1 MKKLSLLKM
10 MIFLVKNQITMISK
24 TSFILVIS
32 LRKKIWWILHQRKV
46 QEIIA
51 FTISMKIR
59 NLTNKSKINSKIL
72 VWSIVAVNLL
82 IEYIQLT
89 LEDYDYKDNTEKK
102 YKVENINLE
111 DYPQKVNVSPISR
124 CFYFLLYFLNHIVF

>member
-1 MKKLSLLKM
+1 
-10 MIFLVKNQITMISK
+10 
-24 TSFILVIS
+24 
-32 LRKKIWWILHQRKV
+32 
-46 QEIIA
+46 
-51 FTISMKIR
+51 MKIR

-72 VWSIVAVNLL
+72 VLSIVAINLL

-89 LEDYDYKDNTEKK
+89 LEDFDYKDNTEKK